1 MQFNHAMLP
10 RPISRAVHSPP
21 SRSQLAGCQLT
32 QLRAPHP
39 APVSLEDPA
48 LLRSLAARAEFAG
61 AELRRCTAATAMQ
74 IASVRWRGPAARTFD
89 TELGGLLVLV
99 RRTADDLDQ
108 MAVALRRELARLGR
122 PR

>member
-1 MQFNHAMLP
+1 
-10 RPISRAVHSPP
+10 
-21 SRSQLAGCQLT
+21 
-32 QLRAPHP
+32 
-39 APVSLEDPA
+39 
-48 LLRSLAARAEFAG
+48 
-61 AELRRCTAATAMQ
+61 MQ